1 MRTVEKAI
9 YSKVGFDFDFQHAK
23 QNVNVFN
30 CIRCGFES
38 SFILFRRTRILRRTR
53 KKNVTTPTLKVDK
66 SLSEHLV
73 GG

>member
-38 SFILFRRTRILRRTR
+38 SFILFRRTSDIAANE
-53 KKNVTTPTLKVDK
+53 KKKRYYTNVK
-66 SLSEHLV
+66 S
-73 GG
+73 